1 MVVIPERRGVLPVGV
16 VAKHRLARDEP
27 VLGIAIAL
35 GRRAGAV
42 KMNDGADVRLVGLRA
57 VEVVIDRQ
65 EVPAGKQVD
74 PLHDQPLAAAGL
86 ESRTGNG

>member
-1 MVVIPERRGVLPVGV
+1 M
-16 VAKHRLARDEP
+16 
-27 VLGIAIAL
+27 LGIAIAL

-42 KMNDGADVRLVGLRA
+42 KMNDGADLRLVGLRA

-65 EVPAGKQVD
+65 EVPVREQVD
-74 PLHDQPLAAAGL
+74 PLHDQSLAAAGL